1 MISSLTVRNG
11 TKPDNILL
19 AQLGWQTFAEAFGPD
34 NTPEDMAA
42 YLPTAFSPELQAA
55 ELADPQN
62 IFWLVLVNDVPVG
75 YVKLFAGLAPTC
87 VKSQRP
93 LKIARLYLLQAW
105 CGQGIGHELLQR
117 CFQYAQENGYT
128 SVWLT
133 VWEKNEGAL
142 ALYQKLG
149 FNLVGEEEFVL
160 GQDVQRDYIM
170 EKVIL

>member
-19 AQLGWQTFAEAFGPD
+19 AQLGWQAFAEAFGPD

-42 YLPTAFSPELQAA
+42 YLPSAFSPDLQAA

-62 IFWLVLVNDVPVG
+62 VFWLVLVNEVPVG
-75 YVKLFAGLAPTC
+75 YIKLFAGLAAAWVT
-87 VKSQRP
+87 SQKP

-117 CFQYAQENGYT
+117 CLQYAQGNKYT

-133 VWEKNEGAL
+133 VWEKNERAL
-142 ALYQKLG
+142 ALYKKLG
-149 FNLVGEEEFVL
+149 FEIVGEEEFVL
-160 GQDVQRDYIM
+160 GQDVQRDFIM
-170 EKVIL
+170 EKVL